1 MSDIEPPDDPDD
13 VDSDLPEKESLS
25 TSLRKGLDS
34 TPRLPRDRAAI
45 RLAMHYASLLDD
57 AFDRLREVG
66 EDGDSLANFNRM
78 AALIAKIGPRYEA
91 TLDKL
96 GMTPGARPAVRGGDP
111 AGVSPAASWLAFLQS
126 GGTPP
131 GFDPGASVDPSVAEA
146 DAVD

>member
-13 VDSDLPEKESLS
+13 FDGNLPDEESLS
-25 TSLRKGLDS
+25 TSLRKALDN
-34 TPRLPRDRAAI
+34 TPRLPRDRAAV
-45 RLAMHYASLLDD
+45 RLAMHYAGLLDD
-57 AFDRLREVG
+57 AFDRLTETG
-66 EDGDSLANFNRM
+66 EDGDNLANFNRM

-96 GMTPGARPAVRGGDP
+96 GMTPGARPAARGGDP

-131 GFDPGASVDPSVAEA
+131 GFDPGTSVDPSVTAA
-146 DAVD
+146 DVDD